1 MLNCVHHVAIS
12 TPDLPRLQ
20 AFYCDLLGFKEINR
34 TAWPAGTGMVNR
46 VLGLDDCSATT
57 VMLQGP
63 GLCIEL
69 FQFSLPSAPAHDPAR
84 PVHHYGLTHIC
95 LDVGDIDAVYRRM
108 REAGVAF
115 HCPPQDFGA
124 SKATY
129 GRDPDGNV
137 FELQEILTP

>member
-12 TPDLPRLQ
+12 TPDLARLQ
-20 AFYCDLLGFKEINR
+20 AFYCDLLGFREINR
-34 TAWPAGTGMVNR
+34 TGWPAGSEMINR
-46 VLGLDDCSATT
+46 VLGLADSAATT

-69 FQFSLPSAPAHDPAR
+69 FQFSLPHEPVHDPVR
-84 PVHHYGLTHIC
+84 PVHRYGLTHIC
-95 LDVGDIDAVYRRM
+95 LDVSDIDVVYRRM
-108 REAGVAF
+108 CDAGVAF

-124 SKATY
+124 SRATY

-137 FELQEILTP
+137 FELQEIRG